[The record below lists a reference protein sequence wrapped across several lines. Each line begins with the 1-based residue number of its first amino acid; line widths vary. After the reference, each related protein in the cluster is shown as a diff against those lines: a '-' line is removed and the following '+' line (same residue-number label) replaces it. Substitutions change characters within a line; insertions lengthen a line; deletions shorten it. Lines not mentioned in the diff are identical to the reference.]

1 MIKKVYKNTDIS
13 VYIADKDS
21 ILRPFP
27 AKDDL
32 LLNAKSGEFTLNAGK
47 KGKTAFQIIVES
59 SKDIE
64 IKSVSGKGIYCFST
78 EGSNVYGEDFSKTM
92 PIYAEKP
99 WPLWCHFDPKESD
112 EDKINIEL
120 SLTDGRKICFN
131 ISISLSDEFN
141 SSLYDKDSLLRLE
154 WLNSKRGTEKT
165 LTDGFDPIKVSKNL
179 IRISGRDI
187 SVSNNGSIEAIK
199 TYFVGNNSEFSDT
212 PREML
217 KSPMGY
223 EIFENGEKLRF
234 ETVDFLIKQEDE
246 TECVWTATNKS
257 GDISLVINGK
267 AEFDGA
273 VRIDA
278 KISGAKDKKL
288 SVRFVYNPR
297 PEFSKYFMGLGK
309 QGGVLP
315 EEHIW
320 RWDKHKHQNSMWAGS
335 VNGGVFI
342 RPTSYDACR
351 PFVNIYYH
359 HSRNHIPSCW
369 ENDGKGYFSLKNQE
383 STEMFFE
390 SGEFL
395 ADDSITFSVECMISP
410 FKKINMEKHWNTHY
424 YHKNFNTPYTEE
436 DIKDAVSNGCTHINL
451 HHGNDTLPFLNY
463 PMYDI
468 EPLKELS
475 NLAHENGLG
484 FKPYYT
490 VRELTTRLPELFC
503 LRSLRDEIFST
514 PTYNQGGVSWQ
525 NGVDDFITENFGDEV
540 IPAWKHTF
548 DGGKF
553 DGTTDPTVITNSM
566 SRISNFYIESINWL
580 IENVGIDG
588 LYIDDAGYD
597 RTVLRRVLRVFNEL
611 KPDAKIDL
619 HTWNHYE
626 DEYGA
631 AYGHNML
638 IYMELLPYLSSLWV
652 GESYDYDAGNPEYLL
667 TEVSGIPFG
676 IMSEMLEGKCNVWRG
691 MLFGMTSRYP
701 YYKWYQGPS
710 PVPLWE
716 MRKPF
721 ERAKMIGFWEDKK
734 PIDTDNENVK
744 ITSYYDKENDRYL
757 LAIANFGEE
766 DTYFTLTGDTDG
778 RRIYAPFVEGIQNEY
793 DILNG
798 EKISISQ
805 KGGALLIAE

>member
-297 PEFSKYFMGLGK
+297 PEFSKYFITPFAIASATFAKYSSSSKSLSSSSFVRK
-309 QGGVLP
+309 P
-315 EEHIW
+315 
-320 RWDKHKHQNSMWAGS
+320 A
-335 VNGGVFI
+335 
-342 RPTSYDACR
+342 SY
-351 PFVNIYYH
+351 
-359 HSRNHIPSCW
+359 
-369 ENDGKGYFSLKNQE
+369 
-383 STEMFFE
+383 
-390 SGEFL
+390 
-395 ADDSITFSVECMISP
+395 
-410 FKKINMEKHWNTHY
+410 NT
-424 YHKNFNTPYTEE
+424 T
-436 DIKDAVSNGCTHINL
+436 G
-451 HHGNDTLPFLNY
+451 
-463 PMYDI
+463 
-468 EPLKELS
+468 
-475 NLAHENGLG
+475 
-484 FKPYYT
+484 
-490 VRELTTRLPELFC
+490 
-503 LRSLRDEIFST
+503 
-514 PTYNQGGVSWQ
+514 
-525 NGVDDFITENFGDEV
+525 
-540 IPAWKHTF
+540 
-548 DGGKF
+548 
-553 DGTTDPTVITNSM
+553 
-566 SRISNFYIESINWL
+566 
-580 IENVGIDG
+580 
-588 LYIDDAGYD
+588 
-597 RTVLRRVLRVFNEL
+597 TVLQL
-611 KPDAKIDL
+611 KPVR
-619 HTWNHYE
+619 
-626 DEYGA
+626 
-631 AYGHNML
+631 
-638 IYMELLPYLSSLWV
+638 LSRSC
-652 GESYDYDAGNPEYLL
+652 NP
-667 TEVSGIPFG
+667 
-676 IMSEMLEGKCNVWRG
+676 
-691 MLFGMTSRYP
+691 
-701 YYKWYQGPS
+701 
-710 PVPLWE
+710 
-716 MRKPF
+716 
-721 ERAKMIGFWEDKK
+721 
-734 PIDTDNENVK
+734 
-744 ITSYYDKENDRYL
+744 
-757 LAIANFGEE
+757 
-766 DTYFTLTGDTDG
+766 
-778 RRIYAPFVEGIQNEY
+778 
-793 DILNG
+793 
-798 EKISISQ
+798 
-805 KGGALLIAE
+805 